1 MDLNYISIR
10 INFNDFEENSAA
22 LCILKSCPNLQ
33 EIEMLA
39 RPEEQADEEPQTGFW
54 GDDQWKC
61 LFGQLRLVKMVG
73 ISGIRS
79 ELDCIKFLLSNSP
92 VLEQMTVKPASI
104 EGAWELVKELLR
116 FRRASIQAE
125 VIYLEP

>member
-1 MDLNYISIR
+1 M
-10 INFNDFEENSAA
+10 
-22 LCILKSCPNLQ
+22 Q
-33 EIEMLA
+33 G
-39 RPEEQADEEPQTGFW
+39 RPEEQADVEPKTGFW
-54 GDDQWKC
+54 GDGQWKC
-61 LFGQLRLVKMVG
+61 LFGQLRLVKIVG

-104 EGAWELVKELLR
+104 EGGWELVKELLR